1 MDIATIIGIVA
12 GLGVIAAS
20 ITMSGSGGLA
30 VFMDLPAV
38 MITVGGTVAATLIN
52 FPLTQLLAVM
62 RVSQKLIMAQE
73 EDPLSII
80 RQFIQLAVVV
90 RKDGHLALENA
101 AEHVMHPFMKRGLM
115 LVADGVDAE
124 ALNGILNLQNL
135 AIQQRHKVG
144 QEVFKALG
152 RWAPAFGM
160 IGTLIGMVQM
170 LGNMHDPKA
179 LGPQMAI
186 ALLTTFYGAL
196 IANLIALPMA
206 GKLKQRTEQ
215 EMLINTVIAEGLKGL
230 QMGFNPRVLEDKLK
244 SFLMTAQQQMEL
256 AEKK

>member
-1 MDIATIIGIVA
+1 MDVATIIGIVA
-12 GLGVIAAS
+12 GLGIIAAS
-20 ITMSGSGGLA
+20 IVMEGSGSLA
-30 VFMDLPAV
+30 VFMHLPAV
-38 MITVGGTVAATLIN
+38 MITVGGTLAATLIN
-52 FPLTQLLAVM
+52 FPLQQLLAVM

-101 AEHVMHPFMKRGLM
+101 AEHVSHPFMKRGLM

-124 ALNGILNLQNL
+124 ALHGILNLQNL

-152 RWAPAFGM
+152 KWAPAFGM

-170 LGNMHDPKA
+170 LGNMHEPKN

-256 AEKK
+256 AEQK

>member
-30 VFMDLPAV
+30 VFIDLPSV

-52 FPLTQLLAVM
+52 FPLKQLLAVM

-101 AEHVMHPFMKRGLM
+101 AEYVAHPFMKRGLM

-124 ALNGILNLQNL
+124 ALHGILNLQNL

-144 QEVFKALG
+144 QEVFRAMGK
-152 RWAPAFGM
+152 WAPAFGM

-170 LGNMHDPKA
+170 LGNMHEPKS

>member
-12 GLGVIAAS
+12 GLGILATSIA
-20 ITMSGSGGLA
+20 MGGPGSLGA
-30 VFMDLPAV
+30 FIDLPSI
-38 MITVGGTVAATLIN
+38 MITVGGAVAATLIN
-52 FPLTQLLAVM
+52 FPLKQILSVM
-62 RVSQKLIMAQE
+62 RVSQKLIMAKE
-73 EDPLSII
+73 EDPLNII
-80 RQFIQLAVVV
+80 KQFIQLAVVV

-101 AEHVMHPFMKRGLM
+101 AQNVSHPFMKRGLM

-124 ALNGILNLQNL
+124 TLYGILNLQNL

-170 LGNMHDPKA
+170 LGNMNNPKT

-206 GKLKQRTEQ
+206 GKLKQRTDQ
-215 EMLINTVIAEGLKGL
+215 EILINTVIAEGLKGL

-244 SFLMTAQQQMEL
+244 SFLMTTQQQMEL